1 MARPQAYNTDD
12 ALQRATELFWSQGYG
27 ATSIDQLL
35 VVMGLSRSSLYH
47 AFGDKRELFIK
58 AMDFYAVQMDPFLE
72 ALQFATD
79 PILAIQTLF
88 EAVHLD
94 PDQQIREK
102 GCMFVNTVVELSEVD
117 NILVL
122 HAAKHMQ
129 KLNRA
134 FEACFASCITAG
146 TLSPEK
152 NPRAL
157 ANFFMSVNKGLRVSV
172 RHGSSLRELRDV
184 METAL
189 QVLD

>member
-79 PILAIQTLF
+79 PILAIQTL
-88 EAVHLD
+88 L
-94 PDQQIREK
+94 K
-102 GCMFVNTVVELSEVD
+102 SN
-117 NILVL
+117 
-122 HAAKHMQ
+122 
-129 KLNRA
+129 
-134 FEACFASCITAG
+134 
-146 TLSPEK
+146 
-152 NPRAL
+152 
-157 ANFFMSVNKGLRVSV
+157 GL
-172 RHGSSLRELRDV
+172 
-184 METAL
+184 
-189 QVLD
+189 Q